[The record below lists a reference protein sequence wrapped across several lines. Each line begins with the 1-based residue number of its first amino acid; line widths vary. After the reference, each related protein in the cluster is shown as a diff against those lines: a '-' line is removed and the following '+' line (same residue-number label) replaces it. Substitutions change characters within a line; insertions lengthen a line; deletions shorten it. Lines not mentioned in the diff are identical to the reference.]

1 MPGDRDLMRGCGG
14 EHGSWRRARTVPG
27 RRGRAKTISCTTV
40 LCMTVLGATV
50 AGMTVRGRRAGARVS
65 PAAVSP
71 AAVSGAGASAAQVN
85 GRLLTWD
92 SLSLCG
98 SP

>member
-1 MPGDRDLMRGCGG
+1 MRRGCGG
-14 EHGSWRRARTVPG
+14 GRGSWRRALTVPG
-27 RRGRAKTISCTTV
+27 RRARAKTVFCTTV
-40 LCMTVLGATV
+40 F
-50 AGMTVRGRRAGARVS
+50 GMMVPGRRPGAR
-65 PAAVSP
+65 VSP

-85 GRLLTWD
+85 GRLSTSD

>member
-1 MPGDRDLMRGCGG
+1 MRRGCGG
-14 EHGSWRRARTVPG
+14 GRGSWRRALTVPG
-27 RRGRAKTISCTTV
+27 RRARAKTVFCTT
-40 LCMTVLGATV
+40 AF
-50 AGMTVRGRRAGARVS
+50 GMTVPGRRTGALVS

-85 GRLLTWD
+85 GRLSTSD